1 LAKGPKRNQPRELS
15 SKERD
20 KLGKEIRRFRRWLQS
35 LGIPLPGRPR
45 YETAYIRSAKRED
58 WVMWVQDADK
68 KQVQFNSYIR
78 TKCSF
83 SYFVNVILHECFHLL
98 AHDLPNKSDAKR
110 LRDDFG
116 EEAMRVLDIEADF
129 FVAEYFRH
137 KRGYDLKTNLGIF
150 YEGGKVF
157 GDSKTRIGKL
167 ERFVGSILSISNA
180 YFEGSR
186 AGTRKLFLPTVKNIL
201 TESSLHVIIM
211 NNHCSSIGEIDAS
224 TEDFKRI
231 NLCYTMAHT
240 ISRHEYV
247 STLLEFSR
255 KALRKTASQ
264 ARAMALS
271 KESD

>member
-1 LAKGPKRNQPRELS
+1 MGDTLAKHSKKNQTQGLS

-20 KLGKEIRRFRRWLQS
+20 KIGQEIRRFRRWLEG
-35 LGIPLPGRPR
+35 LGVPLPGRPR
-45 YETAYIRSAKRED
+45 YTTAYVRTAKRED
-58 WVMWVQDADK
+58 WVMWVQDPKK

-83 SYFVNVILHECFHLL
+83 PYFVNVILHECFHLL

-137 KRGYDLKTNLGIF
+137 KKGYDLRRNLGVF

-157 GDSKTRIGKL
+157 GDPKTRIGKL

-180 YFEGSR
+180 HFERSR

-201 TESSLHVIIM
+201 TESSLHVMIM

-224 TEDFKRI
+224 IEDFRAV
-231 NLCYTMAHT
+231 NRCYTKADSMT
-240 ISRHEYV
+240 RDQYV
-247 STLLEFSR
+247 STLVSFSE

-264 ARAMALS
+264 TLALS
-271 KESD
+271 FQ